1 MAKDVDSMLMAVINS
16 RPKPEWLD
24 DLIGGYFR
32 AQDKQFYMNYYG
44 LFRQAD
50 MDHDIWEVFRNLPTN
65 YPDHIKAILPRR
77 KYDDDRTP
85 EEMIYALG
93 VIRHSI
99 IAINGLVTTELYK
112 KFEIE
117 YSYPEWFE
125 DAMPYIR
132 ELIRKNDTM
141 RFDRNQKKRRI
152 FRMQT
157 KLASWRIDTHYSRIT
172 VSQVEGLGN
181 ISFYMQRKALNAQ
194 LRIVSANSREFS
206 DPKCDI
212 TPIVDVS
219 YLEDGRV
226 NRNSLKVC
234 LESGKFYDQCGQSVA
249 FENGHDLISRV
260 RQLMEMKL

>member
-1 MAKDVDSMLMAVINS
+1 MAKDVNSMLMAVINS
-16 RPKPEWLD
+16 RLKPEWLD
-24 DLIGGYFR
+24 DLIPAYFR
-32 AQDKQFYMNYYG
+32 SSNDHFYMNYYG

-50 MDHDIWEVFRNLPTN
+50 SDHGMWETARSFQ
-65 YPDHIKAILPRR
+65 YHDHIKALIHLRE
-77 KYDDDRTP
+77 YDDDRTP
-85 EEMIYALG
+85 EETIYVLG

-99 IAINGLVTTELYK
+99 IAINDLISTELYK

-117 YSYPEWFE
+117 YSYPEWLE
-125 DAMPYIR
+125 GSMPYIR

-141 RFDRNQKKRRI
+141 RFDRLQKKRRV

-157 KLASWRIDTHYSRIT
+157 KLASWRIDTYYNRIT
-172 VSQVEGLGN
+172 TSEVQGLGHIN
-181 ISFYMQRKALNAQ
+181 FYAQRRVLNAQ

-234 LESGKFYDQCGQSVA
+234 LESGNFYDQCGQSVS

-260 RQLMEMKL
+260 RHLMEMKL